1 MTAEVKN
8 IIIFSRK
15 MQEAVAIKTGKF
27 FQKSFKKLLTLFIV
41 YGIIYIELRL
51 TLDLTE
57 N

>member
-8 IIIFSRK
+8 IIIFSHR
-15 MQEAVAIKTGKF
+15 MQEAVAIKTGKL